1 MTAPQQNPDELA
13 RRISDG
19 AELDFQYWSASASPE
34 QAALL
39 AFGEVARAFRRVRE
53 AEAQSAPSG
62 PVLFRFGALEVERL
76 VAEGRFGRVYRAFDR
91 SLGVPVA
98 LKLAP
103 EGAAQGHEAQRFLA
117 EARRLARLR
126 HPNVVAVYGAAIH
139 DGAAG
144 FWTEW
149 IEGLS
154 LEQYLREHGPLAPGD
169 ALALVREL
177 GQALAFVHGHGL
189 VHGDLKPGNVMR
201 GEGGRVKLLDF
212 GAAGAPEELAQ
223 RIALAGT
230 RAYLAPEVSKG
241 AVPDVATDLYA
252 MAGVLTFLLGGG
264 APDEDPIVRLRQRRP
279 ELGAAVLTVLERA
292 LAPDPAQR
300 YASAAELVAALEP
313 VLAPP
318 DVVSLSRWPRRALLA
333 AGLLAAAGVA
343 TWALRP
349 APWETALTFRRHGG
363 NGIEAVASGAALHLG
378 DRVELLLQ
386 SSAPVWTYVVN
397 EDRQGVA
404 TLLFPL
410 QGLDRQ
416 NPLPAGGDATLPG
429 ARGGVAQQWQVTSA
443 GGDEHFL
450 VILARAPLPEA
461 ERLLSRWQQAAS
473 EAPDDRRALEALA
486 IADSRGVA
494 IEGARSRELAR
505 VLMENADAR
514 RDVRLY
520 QYRFTSE

>member
-1 MTAPQQNPDELA
+1 
-13 RRISDG
+13 
-19 AELDFQYWSASASPE
+19 
-34 QAALL
+34 
-39 AFGEVARAFRRVRE
+39 
-53 AEAQSAPSG
+53 
-62 PVLFRFGALEVERL
+62 
-76 VAEGRFGRVYRAFDR
+76 
-91 SLGVPVA
+91 
-98 LKLAP
+98 
-103 EGAAQGHEAQRFLA
+103 
-117 EARRLARLR
+117 
-126 HPNVVAVYGAAIH
+126 
-139 DGAAG
+139 
-144 FWTEW
+144 
-149 IEGLS
+149 
-154 LEQYLREHGPLAPGD
+154 
-169 ALALVREL
+169 
-177 GQALAFVHGHGL
+177 
-189 VHGDLKPGNVMR
+189 
-201 GEGGRVKLLDF
+201 
-212 GAAGAPEELAQ
+212 
-223 RIALAGT
+223 
-230 RAYLAPEVSKG
+230 
-241 AVPDVATDLYA
+241 
-252 MAGVLTFLLGGG
+252 
-264 APDEDPIVRLRQRRP
+264 
-279 ELGAAVLTVLERA
+279 
-292 LAPDPAQR
+292 
-300 YASAAELVAALEP
+300 
-313 VLAPP
+313 
-318 DVVSLSRWPRRALLA
+318 
-333 AGLLAAAGVA
+333 LLAAAGVA

-416 NPLPAGGDATLPG
+416 NPLPAGSEATLPG

-486 IADSRGVA
+486 IADSRGVE